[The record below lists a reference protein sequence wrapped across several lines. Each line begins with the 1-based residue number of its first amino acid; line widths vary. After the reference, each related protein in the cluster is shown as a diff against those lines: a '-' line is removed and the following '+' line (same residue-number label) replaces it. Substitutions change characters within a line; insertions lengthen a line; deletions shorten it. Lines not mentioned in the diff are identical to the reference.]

1 MAESGPSAMA
11 HPEGLADI
19 SVVDMS
25 TLVAGAS
32 AARHLADFG
41 ARVVKAERPGGDDLR
56 RMGWKIT
63 PDDDS
68 LYWKLHSRNK
78 RSEVVDLGGEA
89 GRSRMRA
96 LLRDCDVL
104 VENMRPGKLEA
115 MGFAPE
121 ALWAQN
127 PGLVILRVTGFG
139 QDGPYAS
146 RAGFATLAE
155 AMSGFASVHGEEG
168 GPPLLPSIAL
178 TDELAGIIGAF
189 GVMVALWA
197 RRQTGRG
204 QVVDVSLLESI
215 LQVMGPLPA
224 ARALLG
230 YEQPRLGSAIPYS
243 VPRGIY
249 QCADDEYV
257 AISASAE
264 SVARRILDLLGVAG
278 DARFA
283 DPDSRVRHRA
293 ELDRLLRDW
302 IRARGRSEVIETL
315 VAAQA
320 AVAPVYS
327 MGDVISDPHVRARGT
342 MIEVDGILMQ
352 GPAARLSDT
361 PGRIRHAG
369 GRYPGSQE
377 RL

>member
-1 MAESGPSAMA
+1 MA
-11 HPEGLADI
+11 HAEGLSDI
-19 SVVDMS
+19 RVVDMS
-25 TLVAGAS
+25 TLVAGPS

-41 ARVVKAERPGGDDLR
+41 ALVVKAERPGGDDLR

-78 RSEVVDLGGEA
+78 RSEVVDLSSEA
-89 GRSRMRA
+89 GRSRLRA
-96 LLRDCDVL
+96 LLRDSDVL

-115 MGFAPE
+115 IGLAPE
-121 ALWAQN
+121 SLWAQN

-155 AMSGFASVHGEEG
+155 AMSGFAAVNGEEG
-168 GPPLLPSIAL
+168 GPPLLPALAL
-178 TDELAGIIGAF
+178 TDELAGMIGAF

-197 RRQTGRG
+197 RRHTGRG
-204 QVVDVSLLESI
+204 QIVDVSLLESI

-224 ARALLG
+224 ARALLD

-249 QCADDEYV
+249 QCADGEYV
-257 AISASAE
+257 AISASAQ
-264 SVARRILDLLGVAG
+264 SVALRILDILGLAG

-283 DPDSRVRHRA
+283 DHDSRVLHRA
-293 ELDRLLRDW
+293 ELDRLLGDW
-302 IRARGRSEVIETL
+302 IKARSRSEVIETL
-315 VAAQA
+315 LAAEA

-327 MGDVISDPHVRARGT
+327 MGDVISDPHVRAREAL
-342 MIEVDGILMQ
+342 IEVDGILMQ
-352 GPAARLSDT
+352 GPAARLSHT

-369 GRYPGSQE
+369 GRYPDGTE
-377 RL
+377 RP